1 MFFFLNGFLWSKIGP
16 PPAIRAM
23 THCLAQGLIKSDLKT
38 GSIDIPI
45 DCHALE

>member
-1 MFFFLNGFLWSKIGP
+1 MFFFLNGFLRSKIGP

-45 DCHALE
+45 DCHALG